1 VGNRE
6 GGREGG
12 HCEKRGTGINYV
24 GHSAYNS
31 LTKITDPELCCMHHT
46 MTKHVPISSSVRLW
60 AMSSV
65 RVGMSIPY
73 TLLKRTGG
81 AALAKKT

>member
-1 VGNRE
+1 M
-6 GGREGG
+6 
-12 HCEKRGTGINYV
+12 
-24 GHSAYNS
+24 
-31 LTKITDPELCCMHHT
+31 L
-46 MTKHVPISSSVRLW
+46 KHVPISSSVRLW

-81 AALAKKT
+81 AALAKKTLWKSGGRESTCEMVCKCMGGWAGV